1 MELARQLE
9 LQLNSW
15 QQLRLELMRE
25 RQEMNWTSSAAA
37 GISVNW
43 ATKTAVK
50 KEAEIKILNKTGT
63 DTLERELE
71 RQVELAL

>member
-1 MELARQLE
+1 
-9 LQLNSW
+9 
-15 QQLRLELMRE
+15 
-25 RQEMNWTSSAAA
+25 MNWTSSAAA

-63 DTLERELE
+63 ETLERELE